1 MNNFTNYDSLCIIVA
16 LKKGLYMDIKEI
28 NTKSNEIYDRYK
40 SQIIPEY
47 FYVGYLGLL
56 AQYLQSGLFSFF
68 VSLFLCPIS
77 HGYVKCAMKLVDED
91 DAIINYKESLIG
103 ILKYP
108 HVAPA
113 YLLRKGIILLIILI
127 VGIPTLFS
135 IRLTVPELS
144 LEWFSILGDAFIQ
157 TEYMIPDIVDFI
169 SLFSSPMVLID
180 AIICVIVYLYLSA
193 LFMPVPYVM
202 ELEEFSCVEC
212 ISYSLRLM
220 KGHMIDYF
228 NMYISYF
235 LRYISYLLIIELF
248 LIAGS
253 FNAIVNL
260 LLMVGSLFIYIHIFK
275 GKYEISKYLFYKKI
289 RGEIYE

>member
-1 MNNFTNYDSLCIIVA
+1 
-16 LKKGLYMDIKEI
+16 MDIKEI
-28 NTKSNEIYDRYK
+28 NIKANEIYERYQ

-47 FYVGYLGLL
+47 FYVGYMGLL

-91 DAIINYKESLIG
+91 DTVISYKESLVG
-103 ILKYP
+103 ILKFP

-113 YLLRKGIILLIILI
+113 YLLRKGITILIILI
-127 VGIPTLFS
+127 VGIPALLS
-135 IRLTVPELS
+135 IRSVVPELS
-144 LEWFSILGDAFIQ
+144 IEWFSMLGEAFIQ
-157 TEYMIPDIVDFI
+157 TEFLLPDIVGFI
-169 SLFSSPMVLID
+169 SLFDSPIVLID
-180 AIICVIVYLYLSA
+180 IAACVCVYLYLSA

-202 ELEEFSCVEC
+202 ELEEFSCIEC

-220 KGHMIDYF
+220 KGHMIDYI

-235 LRYISYLLIIELF
+235 LRYMSYLLIVEL
-248 LIAGS
+248 LLVIGS
-253 FNAIVNL
+253 FNAIFEL
-260 LLMVGSLFIYIHIFK
+260 FIMVGSLFIYIYIFK
-275 GKYEISKYLFYKKI
+275 GRYEISKYLFYQKI